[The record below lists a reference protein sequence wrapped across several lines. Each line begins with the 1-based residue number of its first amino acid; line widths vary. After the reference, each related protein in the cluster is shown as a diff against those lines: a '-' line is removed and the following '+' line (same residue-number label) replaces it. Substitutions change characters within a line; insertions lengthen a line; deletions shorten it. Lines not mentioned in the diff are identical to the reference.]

1 MPLFLCRWPNGDC
14 SVVWAR
20 NKEEA
25 ILELDQVGNAE
36 GCPVAPMRTFQA
48 HFTLTDRR
56 ELVVDGLGEGTR
68 EEILEGVYPVL
79 DQALSDAYDGDAYD
93 CYEKLPKARRAAI
106 ARAVEQ
112 ERNRIDVD
120 ETRTTEPQ
128 TELGRDLKQQT
139 DLPTVFIDRAV
150 RQAARKRLRKFQGR
164 AKPS

>member
-25 ILELDQVGNAE
+25 ILELDQVGNGE

-48 HFTLTDRR
+48 HFAMTDRG

-79 DQALSDAYDGDAYD
+79 DQALSDASDGDAYD

-106 ARAVEQ
+106 MRAVEQ

-139 DLPTVFIDRAV
+139 GLPTVFIDRAV
-150 RQAARKRLRKFQGR
+150 RQAARKRLRKFKGR